1 MDPSN
6 IVEYLA
12 ERGVPERFA
21 WPSAPEAGGPLQTV
35 ELVGTVQ
42 AGNREELHILAG
54 GLVLR
59 LPTEAIL
66 GIGDSPAG
74 PQGSTRLIVDTAAVA
89 EARTRMLL
97 LPELRDDVRPL
108 VLDDP
113 QIIVENATYT
123 DETLKRFED
132 VIERLKGMGLPVPVG
147 ADGGTANTYCY
158 LSSAISTPSPDG
170 GMSSDS
176 DPIRTADD

>member
-1 MDPSN
+1 VDPSA
-6 IVEYLA
+6 IAEYCA
-12 ERGVPERFA
+12 ERGVPENFA
-21 WPSAPEAGGPLQTV
+21 WPQPPDAAGPLQTV

-42 AGNREELHILAG
+42 AGNRAELHILVG

-59 LPTEAIL
+59 LPTEAVL
-66 GIGDSPAG
+66 GIGDAPAG
-74 PQGSTRLIVDTAAVA
+74 PRGSSWLIVDTAAVA

-97 LPELRDDVRPL
+97 LPELREDIRPL

-113 QIIVENATYT
+113 QTILENATYT

-132 VIERLKGMGLPVPVG
+132 IVERLKGMGLPVPLG
-147 ADGGTANTYCY
+147 TDGGTSTYSY

-170 GMSSDS
+170 GRSSDS